1 MEIVAIEGNTFE
13 QMKQRFA
20 DFAKQVKVLCRNG
33 RNNEQWL
40 SNSEVCGFLKISHR
54 TLQSYRDNG
63 TLPYSQIGRKCYYKA
78 SDVEQLL
85 NQSKNNPDERKN
97 I

>member
-1 MEIVAIEGNTFE
+1 MEIIAIEKNVFE
-13 QMKQRFA
+13 QIKQRFA
-20 DFAKQVKVLCRNG
+20 NFAKQVKALCGDG

-40 SNSEVCGFLKISHR
+40 SNTEVCELLKISHR

-63 TLPYSQIGRKCYYKA
+63 TLPYSQIGRKCYYKS

-85 NQSKNNPDERKN
+85 NQSKQKSR
-97 I
+97 